1 MPFGDFLCGNTGGDK
16 KDQRNPMELEWLSVP
31 SRSICA
37 RKEGS
42 FLFSVE
48 VVLVSPVL
56 WLTDGGVP
64 SWGFGR
70 WIGESRF
77 LMA

>member
-1 MPFGDFLCGNTGGDK
+1 
-16 KDQRNPMELEWLSVP
+16 MELEWLSVP

-48 VVLVSPVL
+48 VILVLPVL
-56 WLTDGGVP
+56 RVTDGGVP
-64 SWGFGR
+64 NWGFV
-70 WIGESRF
+70 
-77 LMA
+77 LV